1 MLVLKGI
8 VRKAASSAGA
18 AGIGG
23 GTALGAISLM
33 LARLVLLLAREPTLT
48 SSLSLSLEAAL
59 LLLPPEAFFLTV
71 PLLPFEPTELAL
83 LLLFLATVLV
93 EALLEAVG
101 ARRLLLTLVTFFDG
115 LLLLALLI
123 PLVVLLT
130 EAPPGELV
138 LRDVELPTM
147 LC

>member
-1 MLVLKGI
+1 
-8 VRKAASSAGA
+8 
-18 AGIGG
+18 
-23 GTALGAISLM
+23 
-33 LARLVLLLAREPTLT
+33 
-48 SSLSLSLEAAL
+48 
-59 LLLPPEAFFLTV
+59 
-71 PLLPFEPTELAL
+71 PTELAL

-123 PLVVLLT
+123 PLVLLLT